1 MGDNISNTSS
11 TDKPFINKLLQY
23 LPEFYHDVKEFT
35 QLTEIEDVELQSV
48 AQSISR
54 LLDEQFVL
62 TSSERTIKRRE
73 QQLGIQADPKTES
86 LDFRKKRII
95 NRYSI
100 KPPFTVRYLQE
111 QLDQLVGRGMTIV
124 SVDVQNFILYVTAA
138 IDNANVFKE
147 VQHTVQTVKPAN
159 LLYQQNTS
167 TVDGIGLEEHIYM
180 QTVDWHYRL
189 DGSWTLG
196 NQPFTTLG
204 PEVVIK

>member
-1 MGDNISNTSS
+1 MGNNISNTSS

-124 SVDVQNFILYVTAA
+124 CVDVQNFILYVTAA

-167 TVDGIGLEEHIYM
+167 TVDGIGLEEHISM

>member
-1 MGDNISNTSS
+1 MG
-11 TDKPFINKLLQY
+11 NKLLQY
-23 LPEFYHDVKEFT
+23 LPEFYHDVKEFA

-48 AQSISR
+48 AKSISR

-62 TSSERTIKRRE
+62 SSSERTIKRRE
-73 QQLGIQADPKTES
+73 QQLGIQADPKTET

-95 NRYSI
+95 NRYST

-167 TVDGIGLEEHIYM
+167 TADGIGLEEHISM
-180 QTVDWHYRL
+180 QTVDWNYRL

>member
-124 SVDVQNFILYVTAA
+124 CVDVQNFILYVTAA